1 MGSALPATIRR
12 LRANVAAT
20 AEEGSTLFARKRLAP
35 PAMTARPA
43 SDRPVDPARR
53 RWLIAAAAVACAP
66 AWAQA
71 VPRLPAAADEALL
84 LARLSWGLSGP
95 DWAQLQASGAAAWLD
110 EQLAPQGDAALPPA
124 VRAAI
129 LALPINTQP
138 FEQLVLSAQQ
148 QLKTAREQSRQ
159 GDLTAEQRQALLRPA
174 QQHMNALAEAAAQQ
188 QLLYA
193 LHSRRQLHELMT
205 AFWMN
210 HFSVYQGKGPLRAM
224 MGDYYARVIKP
235 HALGRFEDLLRA
247 TVFSPQMLIYLDNWR
262 NVRGRSNENYGR
274 EIMELHTL
282 GVGSGYTQQDVTDLS
297 RILTGLGVDLRGAPV
312 RVRPALRADLWQRGL
327 VVFNPARHDPDPKTV
342 LGQTFQGHG
351 LDEIEGVI
359 GLLARHPATAHH
371 VSTQIATYLCSDTPA
386 PALVERMAASWQAS
400 DGHIPTVLRTLIA
413 APEFRASLGH
423 KFKDPQRYVV
433 SAARL
438 FYAGRQPPLL
448 DTQPLVAAQRR
459 LGQPMYGR
467 LTPDGWPLQAS
478 AWNGSGQMSERF
490 AWARQLAFA
499 GLARS
504 RPALQ
509 GPAMDTAAVS
519 PAGQP
524 AADPP
529 PPWPERPRLD
539 PVLFEQAVAPRL
551 DAATREVLDRTRN
564 PAQWTALLLASPAFM
579 YC

>member
-1 MGSALPATIRR
+1 MNTPSPSVSA
-12 LRANVAAT
+12 VSAA
-20 AEEGSTLFARKRLAP
+20 L
-35 PAMTARPA
+35 
-43 SDRPVDPARR
+43 VDPSRR
-53 RWLIAAAAVACAP
+53 RWLLAAAAVACTP
-66 AWAQA
+66 VWAQA
-71 VPRLPAAADEALL
+71 VPQPRATSQDALRLD
-84 LARLSWGLSGP
+84 RLSWGISDP
-95 DWAQLQASGAAAWLD
+95 DWARLQSMGFAAWLD
-110 EQLAPQGDAALPPA
+110 EQLAPHGDAALPPA
-124 VRAAI
+124 MQDALA
-129 LALPINTQP
+129 ALPVNTQS

-148 QLKTAREQSRQ
+148 QLKAAREQSRQ
-159 GDLTAEQRQALLRPA
+159 GDLTPEQRQALLRPA

-262 NVRGRSNENYGR
+262 NVRGRINENYGR

-297 RILTGLGVDLRGAPV
+297 RILTGLGVDLRGQPV
-312 RVRPALRADLWQRGL
+312 RVRPALRADLLQRGL
-327 VVFNPARHDPDPKTV
+327 VVFKPAQHDPDPKTV
-342 LGQTFQGHG
+342 LGQTFAGHG

-359 GLLARHPATAHH
+359 QLLAQHPATARH
-371 VSTQIATYLCSDTPA
+371 VSTQIATYLCSDTPS
-386 PALVERMAASWQAS
+386 PALVERMAASWQQS
-400 DGHIPTVLRTLIA
+400 GGHIPTVLRAMIA
-413 APEFRASLGH
+413 APEFRASLGR

-438 FYAGRQPPLL
+438 LYGGRQPPLL
-448 DTQPLVAAQRR
+448 DVQPLVAAQRR

-467 LTPDGWPLQAS
+467 VTPDGWPMQAS
-478 AWNGSGQMSERF
+478 AWNGSGQMSDRF

-499 GLARS
+499 GLARTQ
-504 RPALQ
+504 PA
-509 GPAMDTAAVS
+509 PIAAMDTAAMDAGAMG
-519 PAGQP
+519 PAALP
-524 AADPP
+524 PADPP
-529 PPWPERPRLD
+529 PAWPQRPRLD
-539 PVLFEQAVAPRL
+539 PALFEQAVAPRL

-579 YC
+579 HC